1 MRSKGQGSHED
12 GHTQPPQRPSGPR
25 QGGRGPDILDTRRLR
40 PSPLFLHPPCNS
52 DAPLSASELSV
63 PMSNIPH
70 HPGWGS
76 QGPGVTPDFSRHLRG
91 NWHCAAHAGCPPST
105 G

>member
-40 PSPLFLHPPCNS
+40 HLCSCILPATPT
-52 DAPLSASELSV
+52 PLSLHQS
-63 PMSNIPH
+63 
-70 HPGWGS
+70 
-76 QGPGVTPDFSRHLRG
+76 
-91 NWHCAAHAGCPPST
+91 
-105 G
+105 